1 MITFIV
7 ITIISLVVAAIVAA
21 AALIGGAAFFAVFG
35 DLIIF
40 ALIVYGLVML
50 IKKFKKS

>member
-7 ITIISLVVAAIVAA
+7 IMSILLAIAAVAAVILLA
-21 AALIGGAAFFAVFG
+21 GGSAILAVFG
-35 DLIIF
+35 DLIVF

>member
-7 ITIISLVVAAIVAA
+7 IMSILLAIAAVVATILLV
-21 AALIGGAAFFAVFG
+21 GGAAVFTVFG

-50 IKKFKKS
+50 IKKFKES

>member
-7 ITIISLVVAAIVAA
+7 IMSILLAIAAIAA
-21 AALIGGAAFFAVFG
+21 VILLAGGAAFFTIFG

>member
-7 ITIISLVVAAIVAA
+7 IMSILLAVAAIATVILLA
-21 AALIGGAAFFAVFG
+21 GGAAFFAIFG
-35 DLIIF
+35 DLFIF
-40 ALIVYGLVML
+40 ALIVYGTVML

>member
-7 ITIISLVVAAIVAA
+7 ITSILLAIATIVATV
-21 AALIGGAAFFAVFG
+21 LLVGGAAFLTVFG
-35 DLIIF
+35 DLLIF
-40 ALIVYGLVML
+40 ALIVYGVVKL